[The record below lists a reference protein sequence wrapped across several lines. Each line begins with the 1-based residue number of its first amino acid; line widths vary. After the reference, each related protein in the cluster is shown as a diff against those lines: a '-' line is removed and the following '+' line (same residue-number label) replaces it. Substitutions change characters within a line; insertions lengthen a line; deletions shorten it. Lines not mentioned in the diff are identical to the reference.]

1 MRIFSKRLVS
11 ILLLTAGCGNG
22 SGQGGDGGVGSGG
35 SWLPLK
41 VGNRWTYQ
49 VTDVDGTIS
58 VKVQGVTAEQAVGG
72 DGDSKDMMAFKLVT
86 GTKFNDPNGDVSFQ
100 ALVGDRVVRFR
111 ELSING
117 STGAVKKEEYFGTPW
132 KLRVDATAA
141 HTAVGATWPESYP
154 DFVVDKPKATATSD
168 GGATVVD
175 ARDLRRRRP
184 GDHHIQVTDVW
195 SVTAVDEPVT
205 VPAGT
210 FKALVLHRL
219 ADSGRGPD
227 KSFWFVRGVGKVK
240 ETGVDEQTEELLSY
254 DLP

>member
-1 MRIFSKRLVS
+1 MRLLPKALMSV
-11 ILLLTAGCGNG
+11 LLLTVGCGSG
-22 SGQGGDGGVGSGG
+22 SGQGKDGGVGSG

-49 VTDVDGTIS
+49 VTDVDGT
-58 VKVQGVTAEQAVGG
+58 VTAKVQGVTAEQAVGG

-86 GTKFNDPNGDVSFQ
+86 GNKFNDPNGDISFQ

-117 STGAVKKEEYFGTPW
+117 ASGAVKKEEYFGAPW
-132 KLRVDATAA
+132 KLRVDSAAA
-141 HTAVGATWPESYP
+141 HTDLGATWPESYP
-154 DFVVDKPKATATSD
+154 DFVVDKPKSTTTSD

-175 ARDLRRRRP
+175 AGAAADGGLVTTTSQ
-184 GDHHIQVTDVW
+184 ITDVW
-195 SVTAVDEPVT
+195 SVTAVDEPVK

-210 FKALVLHRL
+210 FKALVVRRM
-219 ADSGRGPD
+219 ADSGRGTD

-240 ETGVDEQTEELLSY
+240 ETGVGEQTEELSSY
-254 DLP
+254 TLP